1 MIATVGRCTCQ
12 NYLRSVRCWCD
23 PVNTD
28 ESHFY
33 LGDYK
38 ITYALILKTSVVE
51 HIPSKRYDSTKME
64 NLHWETQQW
73 KSDLQFV
80 QDEVMFIEQLLQSYV
95 FEPNTPNLFERLQDY
110 LARLNTF
117 KEERQSVVKVL
128 AKHENELGGMWEC
141 KDVDCNGSYRKSHED
156 IRETVNNLKKKFSA
170 LKSEIFNYAG
180 GILKKRKA

>member
-1 MIATVGRCTCQ
+1 M
-12 NYLRSVRCWCD
+12 
-23 PVNTD
+23 
-28 ESHFY
+28 E
-33 LGDYK
+33 K
-38 ITYALILKTSVVE
+38 IPFRK
-51 HIPSKRYDSTKME
+51 YDSRKME
-64 NLHWETQQW
+64 DLHWETQQW

-80 QDEVMFIEQLLQSYV
+80 HDEVMFFEQLLQSYV

-117 KEERQSVVKVL
+117 KEERQSVVKTL

-141 KDVDCNGSYRKSHED
+141 KDSDCNGGYRKCHD
-156 IRETVNNLKKKFSA
+156 DLRTTVNDLTKKFSI